1 MCRSLRSPPP
11 KSIPYRWTPQDNGVS
26 VGAMADHEAAWAKGL
41 AQEQAHQRELL
52 ATFRGELAAFARECA
67 KALTALDACVGGLGE
82 VFTALETGAKAHD
95 HAKIVLD
102 VTRRFRQLAPGS
114 ERPEDVELYSSFGE
128 EGDVPGRAVGHA
140 KRLLAEEPKRNDR
153 ELLQAVVQAAGAR
166 AQVED
171 LLGPAPVAALAGLAP
186 LARWFPGL
194 ATVDE
199 KEAAPAR
206 KKLAT
211 VLEAAEQG
219 GGGEL
224 VELAAAASLASS
236 VREASEHAGASAR
249 AVEEGRLR
257 QVIAEA
263 RVQLKQ
269 DLDELRGTLDDAKDA
284 PDEWLH
290 DRKAEH
296 EALTQEVEEKLERLE
311 RTAGWLNNL
320 LPRLQLVSRG
330 LGSAQRLQAVEGRID
345 PQQPVTAEAARTSLL
360 LELSSVWGPLLP
372 GARRAARPERRAP
385 LVAVAIAVIVL
396 LGAGAGLGAY
406 FATRG
411 GGKKAAETS
420 TTAPTTTTAPTE
432 SGPLSMRL
440 YPIQDFLIL
449 QWVNTGTV
457 PIVDV
462 TVAPQDFNVVSGT
475 DCKLETSPT
484 SSSTTSTSPGMELRC
499 RENIKPGPEPSSI
512 RIDTDPPGST
522 GSVLVTYK
530 DSGGKVF
537 GPIPV
542 ELTQEE
548 QTTASTST
556 TQAFPPNA
564 AYDGCLVIDPQG
576 KTTGIA
582 AAFTVSNPQTG
593 PYQAA
598 FAESPSGRLSGSG
611 MATNGGNPIV
621 VPMRAT
627 AFGTYDKLSITA
639 PDGKPVKLGTLA
651 GQLPLE
657 LNAATDKPNGCSPSK
672 LNAPP
677 TPTPPTTSTR
687 AQAAQDYLHA
697 VAPANAAIA
706 RFNSTARTWTDST
719 GGAEALAAARPLIS
733 AFNAVQPRLL
743 EIAAAY
749 PAAAGSLRAG
759 VAAAQRINTDL
770 VNLARLDTI
779 GLSTW
784 ARGFGADIAKL
795 VVASKRARADL
806 GLPPISR

>member
-1 MCRSLRSPPP
+1 
-11 KSIPYRWTPQDNGVS
+11 
-26 VGAMADHEAAWAKGL
+26 MADHEAAWAKGL

-52 ATFRGELAAFARECA
+52 ATFRGELGDFARECA
-67 KALTALDACVGGLGE
+67 KALTALDACAGGLGE

-95 HAKIVLD
+95 HAKLVLD

-140 KRLLAEEPKRNDR
+140 KRLLAEEPKQNNR

-194 ATVDE
+194 ATVD
-199 KEAAPAR
+199 KNEAEPAR
-206 KKLAT
+206 KKLAN

-236 VREASEHAGASAR
+236 VREASEHANASAK

-269 DLDELRGTLDDAKDA
+269 DLDELRGTLDDARDA
-284 PDEWLH
+284 PEEWLH
-290 DRKAEH
+290 DREADH

-311 RTAGWLNNL
+311 RMAGWLNNF

-330 LGSAQRLQAVEGRID
+330 LGTAQRLQAVEGRID

-372 GARRAARPERRAP
+372 GERRAPRPERRVP
-385 LVAVAIAVIVL
+385 LAAAAIAVVVL

-411 GGKKAAETS
+411 GSKKAAETS
-420 TTAPTTTTAPTE
+420 STAPTTTATTAPSE
-432 SGPLSMRL
+432 PGPLSMRL
-440 YPIQDFLIL
+440 YPVDNFLIL

-457 PIVDV
+457 PITQV
-462 TVAPQDFNVVSGT
+462 TVVPQGFDVVPSGT
-475 DCKLETSPT
+475 DCKLAPAARTT
-484 SSSTTSTSPGMELRC
+484 SSATSRPALLRC
-499 RENIKPGPEPSSI
+499 REDIKPGPEPSSI

-530 DSGGKVF
+530 DGGGKVF
-537 GPIPV
+537 GPFPV

-548 QTTASTST
+548 STTASTST
-556 TQAFPPNA
+556 TQAFPDDTVF
-564 AYDGCLVIDPQG
+564 DGCLAIEPQG
-576 KTTGIA
+576 STTVLG

-593 PYQAA
+593 SYRAA

-611 MATNGGNPIV
+611 IAVDGQNPILI
-621 VPMRAT
+621 PMRAT
-627 AFGTYDKLSITA
+627 AFGKYDKLSITA
-639 PDGKPVKLGTLA
+639 PDGKPVKLGPLA

-657 LNAATDKPNGCSPSK
+657 LNASTDKPNGCSPSK
-672 LNAPP
+672 LKAPP
-677 TPTPPTTSTR
+677 TSATPTTPATR
-687 AQAAQDYLHA
+687 AQAAQQYLRV
-697 VAPANAAIA
+697 VAPVNAAIA
-706 RFNSTARTWTDST
+706 RFNSTARTWSDST
-719 GGAEALAAARPLIS
+719 TGAEALAAARPLVS

-759 VAAAQRINTDL
+759 VAAAQRITLDL

-784 ARGFGADIAKL
+784 ARGFGADVAKL
-795 VVASKRARADL
+795 VVASKRVRADL
-806 GLPPISR
+806 GLPPLGR